1 MNSQL
6 VSEGETANI
15 HIPSVEGSYM
25 FLYWY
30 DNWNLIFHQGT
41 SQGVSGMAYEQL
53 AQYKKWYGWLILTV
67 SLKNIGVE
75 NNFPFVY

>member
-30 DNWNLIFHQGT
+30 DN
-41 SQGVSGMAYEQL
+41 
-53 AQYKKWYGWLILTV
+53 
-67 SLKNIGVE
+67 
-75 NNFPFVY
+75 